1 MPAEPARQDGA
12 GGRILGAAASALR
25 ALARGLQVPRR
36 MAILDAGAQRAA
48 AERSRELLLA
58 CLTPAQR
65 FEFERTHAFSVR
77 GRSGSRYRIGFGT
90 VANVEVLGSRGEVL
104 YRLCAKPADLPTPAV
119 MLSQKLMLET
129 READFLRVAARH
141 PVLPP
146 LGTGGCTAA
155 NPL

>member
-1 MPAEPARQDGA
+1 MLAERTGVL
-12 GGRILGAAASALR
+12 RSIRR
-25 ALARGLQVPRR
+25 ALWRALDARRR
-36 MAILDAGAQRAA
+36 LAGLDAGAQRAA

-65 FEFERTHAFSVR
+65 LEFDRTHAFSVR
-77 GRSGSRYRIGFGT
+77 GKSGSRYRIGFGT

-146 LGTGGCTAA
+146 LGAAGCSAA

>member
-1 MPAEPARQDGA
+1 MPAERPGVWH
-12 GGRILGAAASALR
+12 SVLR
-25 ALARGLQVPRR
+25 ALSRALDARRR
-36 MAILDAGAQRAA
+36 LAGLDAGAQRLA

-65 FEFERTHAFSVR
+65 LEFDRTHAFTVR
-77 GRSGSRYRIGFGT
+77 AESGRRYRIGFGT

-104 YRLCAKPADLPTPAV
+104 YRLCAKPADLSTPAV
-119 MLSQKLMLET
+119 MLAQKLMLET
-129 READFLRVAARH
+129 REAEFLRVAARH

-146 LGTGGCTAA
+146 LGAGAAAA